1 MLNFFKIDDKLQL
14 EIRLQLEKNKKEYL
28 DKNPDRIHVYLG
40 ISEDDDDEDDEDDE
54 DLED

>member
-1 MLNFFKIDDKLQL
+1 MLNFFKIDDKLQQ

-40 ISEDDDDEDDEDDE
+40 ISEDDDDEDDED
-54 DLED
+54 LED